1 MTNKFLVSISSC
13 FGASKSFLATTT
25 PSINELV
32 YVHDIDIFPVLF
44 GISSLHKQMPGQ
56 QPGPEKVKNEQRLI
70 MLTKFEIIKNRQLSP
85 VHFQTVSYSQLL
97 SCHRYKANLT
107 SYGSTTPKKI
117 SYPNR
122 LITPIFSISL

>member
-32 YVHDIDIFPVLF
+32 YVHDIFPVLF
-44 GISSLHKQMPGQ
+44 GISSLHRQMPGQ
-56 QPGPEKVKNEQRLI
+56 QPGPEMVKNEQRLI
-70 MLTKFEIIKNRQLSP
+70 MPTKFKIIKNRQLCLCS
-85 VHFQTVSYSQLL
+85 FSNCLL
-97 SCHRYKANLT
+97 FPAIVLSSHEANLT
-107 SYGSTTPKKI
+107 SYGPTTPKKI

-122 LITPIFSISL
+122 LITPIFLISL